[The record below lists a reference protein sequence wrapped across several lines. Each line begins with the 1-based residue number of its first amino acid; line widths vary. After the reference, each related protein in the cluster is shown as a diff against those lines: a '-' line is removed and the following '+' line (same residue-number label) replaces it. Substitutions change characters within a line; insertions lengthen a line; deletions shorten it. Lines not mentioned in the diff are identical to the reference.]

1 MDTTALKAFAQ
12 KARTD
17 LMHQVGAQLKVVLA
31 LDSLARREQPQAI
44 LKLESEIEKKGK
56 DVVID
61 EVAYTWFNRFCALR
75 FMDVNHYN
83 KVGVVSPGINQ
94 IQPEILSNAK
104 SGVFDSSVVNERRR
118 TRVLDLL
125 AGRVQSRDAQGEAYR
140 ILLVS
145 YCNAL
150 AKSMEFLFEKI
161 ADYTELLLPSDL
173 LAVNSV
179 LADCRTAMTEEACED
194 VEVIGWLY
202 QFYISERKDEVFAGF
217 KKGKKAG
224 ARDIPAATQLFTP
237 HWIVQYLLD
246 NSLGRLWMLNNPRS
260 RLIEKMEYYIKPE
273 QEEADYLRINKP
285 EEIKVCDPA
294 CGSGHMLTYAFDLLY
309 EIYEEQGYDPT
320 QIPILIL
327 QNNLYGIEID
337 QRAGDLAAFALVMK
351 ARGKSRSFFA
361 KEIKPN
367 VMVLENID
375 IDEAELSEYIK
386 HVGRDSFTL
395 DVLTTIRQFK
405 DAELFGSLIIP
416 EEKNPRAFIEE
427 FKLKQLKDEFFQVD
441 VHDDIIKALEQAEY
455 LSQQYHVVVANPP
468 YMTSSNM
475 NKKLSDWIKDNYAD
489 VKSDLFSSFII
500 RNTLLTLPK
509 GQLGFMSPYV
519 WMFISS
525 YEKLRNHLI
534 EQKTITSLIQL
545 EYSGFDGATV
555 PICTFTLENDHKN
568 EYKGSFIRLSDFKGS
583 ENQAPRTLEAVRNPN
598 CGWFYRVSADGFKKI
613 PGSPIAYWVSENI
626 RNHIILNKKLS
637 FYGNAVKGLDTCD
650 NDRFVRQWHEIS
662 RDKMSIKDSIIDK
675 WYVYQK
681 GGEYRKWYGNNNMV
695 VNWEDSGNEIRSLKD
710 SRGKIKSRPQNIRFY
725 FQTGVTWSA
734 IGSGKSSYRLL
745 MDSIF
750 GGGGNAFFPA
760 ENVEIFLAFLNSKIP
775 AVFLQIYNATFN
787 NLTGDLHNIPII
799 FSKKNDLKIIEKVIY
814 ISQLDWNSF
823 ETSWNFAYLPLLDN
837 SYRCHTLSV
846 TYASLRIQWNEMT
859 LEMQRLE
866 EENNRVFI
874 EAYGLQDELTPDVP
888 LEEITLTCNPKY
900 RYRGN
905 KSDEEL
911 EALLLADTMKEFI
924 SYAVGCMFG
933 RYSLDKPGL
942 ILANQGETYEDYNRL
957 VPESSFPAD
966 KNNAIPILDGDWF
979 VDDIVSRFRRFLR
992 VTFGDSHFEANLK
1005 FIEQALGKDIRQY
1018 FLKDFY
1024 NDHVQR
1030 YKKRPIYWMFSSP
1043 DGSFNVLIYMH
1054 RYTPD
1059 TVSIVRNEYLREYM
1073 SKLTGHIVNL
1083 QSQETNMSLTKGE
1096 RIRALK
1102 EIDKIKKIYD
1112 GLEKYEQ
1119 DVIFPL
1125 ATQRIEI
1132 DLDDGVRVNYPK
1144 FGAALKKIAGLE
1156 AKDEE

>member
-386 HVGRDSFTL
+386 HVGKDLFTL

-405 DAELFGSLIIP
+405 EADLFGSLIIP
-416 EEKNPRAFIEE
+416 EEKDPRAFIEE
-427 FKLKQLKDEFFQVD
+427 FKMKQLKDDFFQVD
-441 VHDDIIKALEQAEY
+441 VHDGIIKALEQAEY
-455 LSQQYHVVVANPP
+455 LSQRYHVVVTNPP
-468 YMTSSNM
+468 YMGGNVNQRLAEFS
-475 NKKLSDWIKDNYAD
+475 KGNYPNS
-489 VKSDLFSSFII
+489 KSDLCTMFIE
-500 RNTLLTLPK
+500 RNLKLAVKHGYIAMITM
-509 GQLGFMSPYV
+509 QS
-519 WMFISS
+519 WMFLSS
-525 YEKLRNHLI
+525 NAKLREYLIDNTTIHSMAHLGTRGFDSIGGEVVSTTAFVLENNHRKNLKGTFLRLI
-534 EQKTITSLIQL
+534 EGKTEEEKIKEFKQALT
-545 EYSGFDGATV
+545 D
-555 PICTFTLENDHKN
+555 
-568 EYKGSFIRLSDFKGS
+568 SDCDW
-583 ENQAPRTLEAVRNPN
+583 A
-598 CGWFYRVSADGFKKI
+598 YRISVDEFKKI
-613 PGSPIAYWVSENI
+613 PGSPIVYWVKEKFLKVYQICNTVGD
-626 RNHIILNKKLS
+626 R
-637 FYGNAVKGLDTCD
+637 AVKGLDT
-650 NDRFVRQWHEIS
+650 NGKIENFIRFWHEVPI
-662 RDKMSIKDSIIDK
+662 
-675 WYVYQK
+675 
-681 GGEYRKWYGNNNMV
+681 
-695 VNWEDSGNEIRSLKD
+695 
-710 SRGKIKSRPQNIRFY
+710 GK
-725 FQTGVTWSA
+725 T
-734 IGSGKSSYRLL
+734 
-745 MDSIF
+745 
-750 GGGGNAFFPA
+750 
-760 ENVEIFLAFLNSKIP
+760 
-775 AVFLQIYNATFN
+775 
-787 NLTGDLHNIPII
+787 
-799 FSKKNDLKIIEKVIY
+799 
-814 ISQLDWNSF
+814 
-823 ETSWNFAYLPLLDN
+823 
-837 SYRCHTLSV
+837 
-846 TYASLRIQWNEMT
+846 
-859 LEMQRLE
+859 
-866 EENNRVFI
+866 
-874 EAYGLQDELTPDVP
+874 
-888 LEEITLTCNPKY
+888 
-900 RYRGN
+900 
-905 KSDEEL
+905 
-911 EALLLADTMKEFI
+911 
-924 SYAVGCMFG
+924 
-933 RYSLDKPGL
+933 
-942 ILANQGETYEDYNRL
+942 
-957 VPESSFPAD
+957 
-966 KNNAIPILDGDWF
+966 
-979 VDDIVSRFRRFLR
+979 
-992 VTFGDSHFEANLK
+992 
-1005 FIEQALGKDIRQY
+1005 
-1018 FLKDFY
+1018 
-1024 NDHVQR
+1024 
-1030 YKKRPIYWMFSSP
+1030 
-1043 DGSFNVLIYMH
+1043 
-1054 RYTPD
+1054 
-1059 TVSIVRNEYLREYM
+1059 SIVKNHEV
-1073 SKLTGHIVNL
+1073 KW
-1083 QSQETNMSLTKGE
+1083 
-1096 RIRALK
+1096 
-1102 EIDKIKKIYD
+1102 
-1112 GLEKYEQ
+1112 
-1119 DVIFPL
+1119 FPL
-1125 ATQRIEI
+1125 AKGGGFRRWNGNAEYLI
-1132 DLDDGVRVNYPK
+1132 NYEKGGIPLAPPTTYIFIFK
-1144 FGAALKKIAGLE
+1144 
-1156 AKDEE
+1156 

>member
-44 LKLESEIEKKGK
+44 LRLESEIEKKGT

-83 KVGVVSPGINQ
+83 KVGVISPGINQ

-104 SGVFDSSVVNERRR
+104 SGVFDTSVVNERKRE
-118 TRVLDLL
+118 RVLDLL

-150 AKSMEFLFEKI
+150 AKSMDFLFEKI

-179 LADCRTAMTEEACED
+179 LADCRTAMTEEDCED

-224 ARDIPAATQLFTP
+224 SRDIPAATQLFTP

-273 QEEADYLRINKP
+273 QEETDYLRISKP

-337 QRAGDLAAFALVMK
+337 QRAGDLASFALVMK
-351 ARGKSRSFFA
+351 ARKKSRNFFVNHVR
-361 KEIKPN
+361 PN
-367 VMVLENID
+367 VMVLEKID
-375 IDEAELSEYIK
+375 IDEGYFKEYTKHINIDAFATDIK
-386 HVGRDSFTL
+386 TNL
-395 DVLTTIRQFK
+395 QQFK
-405 DAELFGSLIIP
+405 DANLAGSLIIP
-416 EEKNPRAFIEE
+416 KITAPDNYIE
-427 FKLKQLKDEFFQVD
+427 KLKEVQINNELFQANI
-441 VHDDIIKALEQAEY
+441 HDNIIKLFEQIAY
-455 LSQQYHVVVANPP
+455 LSQRYHVVVTNPP
-468 YMTSSNM
+468 Y
-475 NKKLSDWIKDNYAD
+475 IK
-489 VKSDLFSSFII
+489 VSVI
-500 RNTLLTLPK
+500 
-509 GQLGFMSPYV
+509 
-519 WMFISS
+519 
-525 YEKLRNHLI
+525 
-534 EQKTITSLIQL
+534 
-545 EYSGFDGATV
+545 
-555 PICTFTLENDHKN
+555 
-568 EYKGSFIRLSDFKGS
+568 S
-583 ENQAPRTLEAVRNPN
+583 ENMREFVQNYYSN
-598 CGWFYRVSADGFKKI
+598 SKI
-613 PGSPIAYWVSENI
+613 N
-626 RNHIILNKKLS
+626 
-637 FYGNAVKGLDTCD
+637 LDTCFINRALKLLKVNGIAGMITQSSFLFKAQYKQFRKFFLKNSEILQIVKLGSGAFPEVKGEVLQTAMFIFTNSKNSNYCFKYLD
-650 NDRFVRQWHEIS
+650 LTQIEGHSNKEITFRNSSTFELVRLNMKQLGQDMLFVDEQLGNKNYSNPKIGCQPGAEL
-662 RDKMSIKDSIIDK
+662 
-675 WYVYQK
+675 VYLWWETNQKNEEFVAYNK
-681 GGEYRKWYGNNNMV
+681 GGPYRKWYGNSIWYLKYGRQGEHVLRNKGTLSNKDYYFKDHISWTRVSSNLNM
-695 VNWEDSGNEIRSLKD
+695 
-710 SRGKIKSRPQNIRFY
+710 RFY
-725 FQTGVTWSA
+725 DNRHLFDNTSPG
-734 IGSGKSSYRLL
+734 
-745 MDSIF
+745 IF
-750 GGGGNAFFPA
+750 NNLFY
-760 ENVEIFLAFLNSKIP
+760 FLGYYNSKI
-775 AVFLQIYNATFN
+775 ASTKWKDLFYGNKIESGQINYLSPVLNVKKLDKIEN
-787 NLTGDLHNIPII
+787 NTSELIDLAKKDWDSYE
-799 FSKKNDLKIIEKVIY
+799 FSWDF
-814 ISQLDWNSF
+814 SSH
-823 ETSWNFAYLPLLDN
+823 PLLAGIDPCN
-837 SYRCHTLSV
+837 TLSV
-846 TYASLRIQWNEMT
+846 AYDLLRSNWVEMIRET
-859 LEMQRLE
+859 KRLE
-866 EENNRVFI
+866 EENNSIFI
-874 EAYGLQDELTPDVP
+874 ESYNVEDELIPVVP
-888 LEEITLTCNPKY
+888 LEEITLTCNPRY

-942 ILANQGETYEDYNRL
+942 VLANQGDTYEDYKNL
-957 VPESSFPAD
+957 VPDSSFPAD

-979 VDDIVSRFRRFLR
+979 ADDIVSRFRRFLR
-992 VTFGDSHFEANLK
+992 VTFGSSHFEANLK

-1043 DGSFNVLIYMH
+1043 DGNFNVLIYMH
-1054 RYTPD
+1054 RYNPD

-1083 QSQETNMSLTKGE
+1083 QAQETNMSLTKGE
-1096 RIRALK
+1096 RTRALK
-1102 EIDKIKKIYD
+1102 EIDKINKIYD

-1125 ATQRIEI
+1125 ATQRLEI